1 MTTKPP
7 SAIQPAPD
15 AALERIAYAAVEGIP
30 VVEPHDR
37 DRLGYSLWLWLKF
50 RRDPIEIAV
59 RSAVPRFGISEDEA
73 LKRIKERLTASGV
86 AL

>member
-7 SAIQPAPD
+7 SAVQPAPES
-15 AALERIAYAAVEGIP
+15 ALERIAYAAVEGVP

-50 RRDPIEIAV
+50 RRDPLEIAV
-59 RSAVPRFGISEDEA
+59 RSAVPRFQIPEEEA
-73 LKRIKERLTASGV
+73 LRRIRERLTAAGV
-86 AL
+86 TL